1 MKAHKLLA
9 YGMYILFVLAVYSCE
24 NKNSKSLD
32 SKTTTAEKVKAPKT
46 DIHAATFM
54 GKVKLVEQHIAAGTN
69 LNSKEPIGGSTPL
82 ITACLFGKTEVAK
95 ALINAGA
102 DLSIKNN
109 DGSTALHVAAFF
121 CRTEVVKALIE
132 KGADQS
138 IKNNAGATALE
149 SVSAPFAQV
158 KGVYEF
164 FNKELGPLGLRLDFE
179 RIEKARPE
187 VAELLSNQG

>member
-9 YGMYILFVLAVYSCE
+9 FGMYFLFVLAVYSCE
-24 NKNSKSLD
+24 NKNSKSSD
-32 SKTTTAEKVKAPKT
+32 SKSNTAVKVKAPKT

-54 GKVKLVEQHIAAGTN
+54 GKLEMVEQHIAAGTN

-95 ALINAGA
+95 ALINADA

-121 CRTEVVKALIE
+121 CRTEIVKALIE

>member
-9 YGMYILFVLAVYSCE
+9 FGMYILFVLAVYSCE
-24 NKNSKSLD
+24 NKNSKSAD
-32 SKTTTAEKVKAPKT
+32 SKINTAEKVKAPKT

-54 GKVKLVEQHIAAGTN
+54 GNVKVVKQHIAAGTD

-102 DLSIKNN
+102 DLNLKNN

-121 CRTEVVKALIE
+121 CRTDIVKTLIE

-138 IKNNAGATALE
+138 VKNNAGATALE
-149 SVSAPFAQV
+149 SVSAPFV
-158 KGVYEF
+158 KVRGIYEF
-164 FNKELGPLGLRLDFE
+164 FNKELGPLGLRLNFD
-179 RIEKARPE
+179 RIEKTRPE
-187 VAELLSNQG
+187 VAELLSQQS

>member
-9 YGMYILFVLAVYSCE
+9 FGMYILFVLAVYSCE
-24 NKNSKSLD
+24 NKNSKS
-32 SKTTTAEKVKAPKT
+32 SNGKSNTAVKAPKT

-54 GKVKLVEQHIAAGTN
+54 GKLEMVEQHITAGTN

-95 ALINAGA
+95 ALINANA

-121 CRTEVVKALIE
+121 CRTEIVKALIE

>member
-9 YGMYILFVLAVYSCE
+9 FAMYFLFVLAVYSCE
-24 NKNSKSLD
+24 NKNSKSD
-32 SKTTTAEKVKAPKT
+32 TTVKAEKVKAPKT

-54 GKVKLVEQHIAAGTN
+54 GNLKLVEQHIAAGTN

-95 ALINAGA
+95 ALIDANA

-121 CRTEVVKALIE
+121 CRTEIVKALLE
-132 KGADQS
+132 KGADTN

-149 SVSAPFAQV
+149 SVSAPFTQV

-164 FNKELGPLGLRLDFE
+164 FNKELGPLGLRLNFE

-187 VAELLSNQG
+187 VAELLNKQS

>member
-9 YGMYILFVLAVYSCE
+9 FGMYILFVLAVYSCE
-24 NKNSKSLD
+24 NKNSKTGN
-32 SKTTTAEKVKAPKT
+32 SKTNTAEKMKVPKT

-54 GKVKLVEQHIAAGTN
+54 GNVKVVEQHIAAGTN

-82 ITACLFGKTEVAK
+82 ITACLFGKTAVAE
-95 ALINAGA
+95 ALIDAGA
-102 DLSIKNN
+102 DLNLKNN

-121 CRTEVVKALIE
+121 CRTEIVKALIA

-149 SVSAPFAQV
+149 SVSAPFVKV
-158 KGVYEF
+158 KGIYEF
-164 FNKELGPLGLRLDFE
+164 FNKELGPLGLRLNYD
-179 RIEKARPE
+179 RIEKTRPE
-187 VAELLSNQG
+187 VAELLRNQS